1 MAEEKFSI
9 KAKCEGIILTI
20 YLKGKINKDTVSDFE
35 KGIFSA
41 IASHPKTLP
50 KLDAEGLQDISCE
63 GLRALKKIRDTLGL
77 RLKIANVSKEIY
89 DIFDSVGF
97 TDIFNIKKVLRT
109 ISIEGKECIGSGITC
124 KVYKL
129 DEDKIIKVYE
139 PQVLYDFLIEKEND
153 ASKAAFLAG
162 VQTPI
167 VYDIVKVGDRFGNIF
182 EYCDGEDL
190 LKVIEKD
197 REHLEDY
204 IKSFAQ
210 AVKKAHKIQL
220 NPTKTDSIKQN
231 SLDTL
236 PLLVGEGKLLNQ
248 DEYEKLKKVFDIIPD
263 SNSFSQGDCHP
274 GNARYK
280 NGVITLLDL
289 ATCGRGHPIFD
300 MGSMYIMSLVA
311 DDPEK
316 KKITQGLKDF
326 TCEEIKKIYDVFLKE
341 YLGTDDP
348 KLLEKANNQIKGV
361 EMTRILFSEVAMPG
375 TIAKPTLEY
384 FKGLALAYANSGLE
398 PPCF

>member
-1 MAEEKFSI
+1 M
-9 KAKCEGIILTI
+9 
-20 YLKGKINKDTVSDFE
+20 
-35 KGIFSA
+35 
-41 IASHPKTLP
+41 
-50 KLDAEGLQDISCE
+50 
-63 GLRALKKIRDTLGL
+63 
-77 RLKIANVSKEIY
+77 
-89 DIFDSVGF
+89 
-97 TDIFNIKKVLRT
+97 
-109 ISIEGKECIGSGITC
+109 
-124 KVYKL
+124 
-129 DEDKIIKVYE
+129 
-139 PQVLYDFLIEKEND
+139 
-153 ASKAAFLAG
+153 
-162 VQTPI
+162 
-167 VYDIVKVGDRFGNIF
+167 
-182 EYCDGEDL
+182 
-190 LKVIEKD
+190 
-197 REHLEDY
+197 
-204 IKSFAQ
+204 
-210 AVKKAHKIQL
+210 
-220 NPTKTDSIKQN
+220 
-231 SLDTL
+231 DTL

-248 DEYEKLKKVFDIIPD
+248 DEYEKLKKVFEIIPD
-263 SNSFSQGDCHP
+263 SNSFIQGDCHP

-289 ATCGRGHPIFD
+289 AACGRGHPIFD

-361 EMTRILFSEVAMPG
+361 QMTRILFSEVAMPG